1 MPKRPRG
8 GERAAAAEAAD
19 EKVDFFAEIA
29 ASRAK
34 AARASEG
41 EADAAASATAADS
54 HAPGAAPGARAVYD
68 KEAVITAL
76 EGFEPDPPLDWVER
90 LDVSSAAPL
99 DIVDADDDL
108 EREKQL

>member
-8 GERAAAAEAAD
+8 GERAEAAEAAT
-19 EKVDFFAEIA
+19 EKVEFFAEIA

-34 AARASEG
+34 AARASDG
-41 EADAAASATAADS
+41 EADAAASETAADA

-68 KEAVITAL
+68 KEAVISAL
-76 EGFEPDPPLDWVER
+76 ESFEPDPPLDWVER

-99 DIVDADDDL
+99 DIADADDDL